1 MDLEARKDRLIEAIL
16 PHAAFDG
23 WSRLSLLAAA
33 EDLGLEPGEAEGLFP
48 GGAAAMVAH
57 FVALAD
63 RRLVADLAAQG
74 LGAASVGERIFQAVC
89 LRLSR
94 WSDHREA
101 VRRAASVLSLP
112 LNLPLAARLTW
123 NTADA
128 IWLAIGDTS
137 HDFAWY
143 TKRATLAAV
152 YSATL
157 LYWLD
162 DGSEA
167 CADSWA
173 FLRRRL
179 ADMRNLPKLRQ
190 RLEGMVKGGELAAMA
205 RRLKAPA
212 RRWGMPVR

>member
-33 EDLGLEPGEAEGLFP
+33 EDIGRDASEAEGLFP
-48 GGAAAMVAH
+48 GGAPAMVAH

-63 RRLVADLAAQG
+63 RKLVEDLAAQG
-74 LGAASVGERIFQAVC
+74 LGPASVGERIFQAVR

-94 WSDHREA
+94 WNDHREA
-101 VRRAASVLSLP
+101 IRRAASVLSLP

-123 NTADA
+123 NTAGA
-128 IWLAIGDTS
+128 IWLAVGDTS

-152 YSATL
+152 YSSTL

-162 DGSEA
+162 DGSED

-179 ADMRNLPKLRQ
+179 ADVRNLPKLRQ

-212 RRWGMPVR
+212 RRWGMPIR